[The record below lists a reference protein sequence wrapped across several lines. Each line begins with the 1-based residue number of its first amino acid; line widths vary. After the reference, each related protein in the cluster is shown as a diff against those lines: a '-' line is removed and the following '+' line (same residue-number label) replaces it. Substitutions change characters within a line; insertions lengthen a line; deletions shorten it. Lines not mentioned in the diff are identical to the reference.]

1 MKPAFSPQGKHAV
14 VRVNKSLSPNRKL
27 AYRILAVD
35 GEASG
40 VLAGHADGVWI
51 VEPA

>member
-1 MKPAFSPQGKHAV
+1 
-14 VRVNKSLSPNRKL
+14 L
-27 AYRILAVD
+27 AYRILAID

-51 VEPA
+51 VEPVKGLTCLVQERSPLRPARSSR